1 MVDEEMEEMEKC
13 NRTGEC
19 SESVAS
25 TVCAHNICL
34 LRRVPRY
41 INRPPEHT
49 SPHRHHTPEPPARN
63 YRGDSGVEPN
73 RAILAT
79 GSPSGVVRR

>member
-49 SPHRHHTPEPPARN
+49 SPHRHHTPEPPAKKLTR
-63 YRGDSGVEPN
+63 RQRRRTQPRDLGDRQP
-73 RAILAT
+73 I
-79 GSPSGVVRR
+79 